1 MKIPSTED
9 IKAIFKRLRSVKTNK
24 TCFDCAAKNPT
35 WASITYG
42 VFLCIDCSGVHRSLG
57 VHLTFIRSVELD
69 QKWTWDQLRSMQ
81 VGGNAAARAFFR
93 SHGCNVVSDDIQAK
107 YNSRAAVLYRGKIE
121 SLSAEALKKYDAS
134 VLHLPSNI
142 EDTSAKKVSTAEED
156 FFSKYTGGAVTPA
169 QSLSKATKR
178 SNSPSQGMKTVS
190 SSPAL
195 LSVESDE
202 QANGTGSLSS
212 KEQVFF
218 DKFTAQKPL
227 APSPKLNK
235 QVKKTTLKSA
245 GPSIDKALS
254 AWSQPTTED
263 QKLSDT
269 KTTPSSDKKSKED
282 DFFKSF
288 TNSEP
293 TPTLT
298 QANGNSPG
306 PATPPNENSSSPAS
320 DEWPDLED
328 DSEEK
333 TETPALKSQAAP
345 KVILAAPTLSS
356 LSSTKSSSIITKKK
370 KAGAA
375 KKGGFGAQKV
385 KTNFDH
391 LEAHAKKTE
400 AESKS
405 FPSRTPVEE
414 PISSRLTL
422 SAALTNEKKTKH
434 SGQKGVVSERLGM
447 AGGGNRTSVS
457 HSAAI
462 QTIEQVD
469 PSGRKDRHFRN
480 GRRKNRYLDDDF
492 DSDSDGN
499 DDFVVVKKSP
509 SYLHDYD
516 SSSVDR
522 MSFGKKSQNEFA
534 PPSYTQST
542 KKAPVFPAS
551 EMSADM
557 KEKLRGA
564 KSISSEMLHGN
575 TDSDARAR
583 LTKFEGQ
590 SSISSSDFFDENS
603 GSNQRRLTSSP
614 QSVLSADMTQ
624 LKEGVR
630 NMAGRLSSMANDV
643 YNAIPINR

>member
-156 FFSKYTGGAVTPA
+156 FFSKYTGGAVTPT

-195 LSVESDE
+195 LLVDQSDE

-227 APSPKLNK
+227 
-235 QVKKTTLKSA
+235 
-245 GPSIDKALS
+245 
-254 AWSQPTTED
+254 
-263 QKLSDT
+263 
-269 KTTPSSDKKSKED
+269 
-282 DFFKSF
+282 
-288 TNSEP
+288 
-293 TPTLT
+293 
-298 QANGNSPG
+298 
-306 PATPPNENSSSPAS
+306 
-320 DEWPDLED
+320 
-328 DSEEK
+328 EK
-333 TETPALKSQAAP
+333 TEKETPAPKPQAAP

-370 KAGAA
+370 KAGAS

-405 FPSRTPVEE
+405 FPSRTPAEE

-447 AGGGNRTSVS
+447 AGGGNRTNVS
-457 HSAAI
+457 HSASI

-469 PSGRKDRHFRN
+469 PNGRKDRHFRN

-509 SYLHDYD
+509 SYLHDYE

-522 MSFGKKSQNEFA
+522 MSFGKKSQNDFA

-542 KKAPVFPAS
+542 RKAPVFPES

-564 KSISSEMLHGN
+564 KAISSEMLHGST
-575 TDSDARAR
+575 TDSDYYNTVSWSSDRPQARAR

-643 YNAIPINR
+643 YNAIPVSK

>member
-156 FFSKYTGGAVTPA
+156 FFSKYTGGAVTPT

-195 LSVESDE
+195 LLVDQSDE

-227 APSPKLNK
+227 
-235 QVKKTTLKSA
+235 
-245 GPSIDKALS
+245 
-254 AWSQPTTED
+254 
-263 QKLSDT
+263 
-269 KTTPSSDKKSKED
+269 
-282 DFFKSF
+282 
-288 TNSEP
+288 
-293 TPTLT
+293 
-298 QANGNSPG
+298 
-306 PATPPNENSSSPAS
+306 
-320 DEWPDLED
+320 
-328 DSEEK
+328 EK
-333 TETPALKSQAAP
+333 TEKETPAPKPQAAP

-370 KAGAA
+370 KAGAS

-405 FPSRTPVEE
+405 FPSRTPAEE

-447 AGGGNRTSVS
+447 AGGGNRTNVS
-457 HSAAI
+457 HSASI

-469 PSGRKDRHFRN
+469 PNGRKDRHFRN

-509 SYLHDYD
+509 SYLHDYE

-522 MSFGKKSQNEFA
+522 MSFGKKSQNDFA

-542 KKAPVFPAS
+542 RKAPVFPES

-564 KSISSEMLHGN
+564 KAISSEMLHGST
-575 TDSDARAR
+575 TDSDYYNTVSWSSDRPQARAR